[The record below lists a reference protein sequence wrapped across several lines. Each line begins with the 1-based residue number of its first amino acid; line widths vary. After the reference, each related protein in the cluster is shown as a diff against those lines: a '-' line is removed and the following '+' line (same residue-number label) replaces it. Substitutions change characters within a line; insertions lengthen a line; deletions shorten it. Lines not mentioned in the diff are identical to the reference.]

1 MKKSH
6 LISLFFVLI
15 VFSCQEKAAESYAIE
30 MADTTAAVSENYDK
44 KEAVAAAASEAILP
58 PAPKVGTNNAI
69 APKIIR
75 NANLR
80 FETQDLV
87 KTYKTL
93 AENCKKNKAIVQS
106 DVENNNN
113 YRLSRNITIR
123 IPSQNFDVFLAELS
137 HGVPYF
143 ELKEISS
150 RDVTAEFI
158 DNESRISSKKKLEN
172 RYLELLKKANKVQE
186 MLEIE
191 KQLSEIREEIEA
203 KEGQQKYLQNQVSMS
218 TIDIEFYKNSPTQ
231 DGARISF
238 ISKIW
243 NAVVS
248 GFNSLANFFVN
259 LIALW
264 PFLLILVAIIYL
276 VRKKIIKKKQS

>member
-6 LISLFFVLI
+6 PILLLFALFI
-15 VFSCQEKAAESYAIE
+15 FSCQEKAAESYATE
-30 MADTTAAVSENYDK
+30 MADTTASASQNYDK
-44 KEAVAAAASEAILP
+44 KEEVAAAASEAPPP
-58 PAPKVGTNNAI
+58 PAPNVDTNNSVV
-69 APKIIR
+69 PKIIR

-87 KTYKTL
+87 KTYKAL
-93 AENCKKNKAIVQS
+93 AANCKKNNAIVQS

-113 YRLSRNITIR
+113 YRLSRNVTIR

-137 HGVPYF
+137 QGVSYF
-143 ELKEISS
+143 ELKEITS

-158 DNESRISSKKKLEN
+158 DNESRILSKKKLEN

-248 GFNSLANFFVN
+248 GFNSIANFFVN

-276 VRKKIIKKKQS
+276 IRKKIIKKKQS

>member
-1 MKKSH
+1 MKKHH
-6 LISLFFVLI
+6 LLFLLCAVLI
-15 VFSCQEKAAESYAIE
+15 FACQDKAAESVAVE
-30 MADTTAAVSENYDK
+30 AVDTTASASESFDK
-44 KEAVAAAASEAILP
+44 KEEVAAAVAETPPP
-58 PAPKVGTNNAI
+58 PAPKVNTDSSV

-80 FETQDLV
+80 FETQDLE
-87 KTYKTL
+87 KTYRNL
-93 AENCKKNKAIVQS
+93 AENCKIHKAIVQS
-106 DVENNNN
+106 DIENNDN
-113 YRLSRNITIR
+113 YRLSRNMTIR

-137 HGVPYF
+137 KGITYF

-218 TIDIEFYKNSPTQ
+218 TIDIEFYKNSPTN

-243 NAVVS
+243 NAIVS
-248 GFNSLANFFVN
+248 GFNSVSNFFIN

-264 PFLLILVAIIYL
+264 PFLLILVAIIYF
-276 VRKKIIKKKQS
+276 VRKKIIKKKLS

>member
-1 MKKSH
+1 MKKHH
-6 LISLFFVLI
+6 LLFSLCAVLI
-15 VFSCQEKAAESYAIE
+15 FACQDKAAESVAVE
-30 MADTTAAVSENYDK
+30 AVDTTASASESFDK
-44 KEAVAAAASEAILP
+44 KEEVAAAVAETPPP
-58 PAPKVGTNNAI
+58 PAPKVNTDSSV

-80 FETQDLV
+80 FETQDLE
-87 KTYKTL
+87 KTYRNL
-93 AENCKKNKAIVQS
+93 AENCKIHKAIVQS
-106 DVENNNN
+106 DIENNDN
-113 YRLSRNITIR
+113 YRLSRNMTIR

-137 HGVPYF
+137 KGITYF

-218 TIDIEFYKNSPTQ
+218 TIDIEFYKNSPTN

-243 NAVVS
+243 NAIVS
-248 GFNSLANFFVN
+248 GFNSVSNFFIN

-264 PFLLILVAIIYL
+264 PFLLILVAIIYF
-276 VRKKIIKKKQS
+276 VRKKIIKKKLS

>member
-15 VFSCQEKAAESYAIE
+15 VFSCQEKAAESYATE

-44 KEAVAAAASEAILP
+44 KEAVAAAVSEAISP

-137 HGVPYF
+137 PGVPYF

-276 VRKKIIKKKQS
+276 VRKKIIKKKQF